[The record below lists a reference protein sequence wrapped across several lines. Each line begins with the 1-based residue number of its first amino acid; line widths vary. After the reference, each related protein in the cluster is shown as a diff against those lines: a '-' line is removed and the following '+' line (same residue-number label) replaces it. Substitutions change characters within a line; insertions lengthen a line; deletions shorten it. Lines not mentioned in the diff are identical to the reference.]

1 MRNLVTTGMSVVL
14 LAASISLGGCSSD
27 GDARANLESGYQ
39 ALESKNYDTAMSA
52 ADQQLSKAPGGP
64 GSAEALYLRGR
75 ALEQRQASSPQQSRA
90 DWQAARAAYQEAL
103 AQKPSPQLEAHIRA
117 GLANV
122 AYFQDDYA
130 TAIQQWS
137 AVNPR
142 DLKNPD
148 VTSWI
153 LYRTGIAQQRIGQFE
168 AADKTFASVQQQ
180 FPGTE
185 PARRAKEHQGVRAFY
200 VQLGAYTNATSASSA
215 ASDVRRQGV
224 NPVTIKDPQG
234 RQLLRVGPV
243 PSYAQAVSLKSRFTS
258 KYPDAIVVP

>member
-1 MRNLVTTGMSVVL
+1 MSFVL
-14 LAASISLGGCSSD
+14 LAAMISFGGCSSD

-39 ALESKNYDTAMSA
+39 ALESKNYETAMSA

-130 TAIQQWS
+130 TAMREW
-137 AVNPR
+137 ATAYERLEDPEARGWV
-142 DLKNPD
+142 
-148 VTSWI
+148 
-153 LYRTGIAQQRIGQFE
+153 LYRLGLCHQRTGNFDQ
-168 AADKTFASVQQQ
+168 ADKVFAQVQREY
-180 FPGTE
+180 PNTV
-185 PARRAKEHQGVRAFY
+185 PAQRAREHQGVRGFT
-200 VQLGAYTNATSASSA
+200 VQLATYANRATADA
-215 ASDVRRQGV
+215 ALAALRREGV
-224 NPVTIKDPQG
+224 TPAPMTDGQG
-234 RQLLRVGPV
+234 RTVVRVGPM
-243 PSYAQAVSLKSRFTS
+243 PSYQQALAMKQRYADR
-258 KYPDAIVVP
+258 YPDALILP